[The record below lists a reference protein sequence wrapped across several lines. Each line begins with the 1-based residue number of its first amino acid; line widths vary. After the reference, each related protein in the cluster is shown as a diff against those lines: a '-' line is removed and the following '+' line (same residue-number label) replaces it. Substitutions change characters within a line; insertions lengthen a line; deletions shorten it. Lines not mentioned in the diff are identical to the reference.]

1 MWYVNYDLGA
11 LSKSSISL
19 TTPPQERP
27 KSASKAPRDWLTF
40 TASTKFALTI
50 QGSLSRELSSAS
62 ETEGVG
68 NHGKTPPSF
77 ATQNSPPLNG
87 RHESEDFARR
97 NLPHKS

>member
-1 MWYVNYDLGA
+1 MFA
-11 LSKSSISL
+11 LS
-19 TTPPQERP
+19 
-27 KSASKAPRDWLTF
+27 
-40 TASTKFALTI
+40 I

-87 RHESEDFARR
+87 RHESEDFAER